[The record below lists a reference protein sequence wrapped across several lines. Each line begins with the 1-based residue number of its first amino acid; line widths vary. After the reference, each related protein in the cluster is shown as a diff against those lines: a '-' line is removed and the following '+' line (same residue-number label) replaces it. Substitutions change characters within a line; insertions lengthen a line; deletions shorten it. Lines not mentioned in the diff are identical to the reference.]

1 MYIYH
6 IPLPISLLH
15 ICEFVCTTA
24 IPCLDVSILQLSPS
38 AISSYILF
46 TPLPFQQCVLRLELE
61 EIANDNSSIAEHS
74 VILVWALT
82 SLCINC

>member
-6 IPLPISLLH
+6 MSLPISLLH

-38 AISSYILF
+38 TISSYSLF
-46 TPLPFQQCVLRLELE
+46 TPLPFQQCFLRLELE
-61 EIANDNSSIAEHS
+61 DTDNDNSCIAEHS
-74 VILVWALT
+74 VILVRAL
-82 SLCINC
+82 